1 MRANVFKKGGLLDRY
16 TSLGFDGFQALI
28 SRYAARFSF
37 LELDPIWD
45 FKHREVDDDRK
56 LPNYFYRDDSVRIW
70 NCLRKCCSDILERF
84 YETPEDVAKDGEI
97 SEWLR
102 ELNDIGFPNM
112 TESQRNGLPR
122 RFESVA
128 DVADLVAKVIF
139 TLTAQHSA
147 THSDAVDFHGFV
159 PDIPAM
165 MRLPPPDCREFV
177 VDRDALTKTLPDQF
191 PDAYYGTLAF
201 IMQIHKPDEVSAY
214 PVQRPAAYG
223 V

>member
-1 MRANVFKKGGLLDRY
+1 MRSNIFNKGGLLDSY

-84 YETPEDVAKDGEI
+84 YETPEDVSRDGEI
-97 SEWLR
+97 SEWLQ

-128 DVADLVAKVIF
+128 DVADLVTKVIF